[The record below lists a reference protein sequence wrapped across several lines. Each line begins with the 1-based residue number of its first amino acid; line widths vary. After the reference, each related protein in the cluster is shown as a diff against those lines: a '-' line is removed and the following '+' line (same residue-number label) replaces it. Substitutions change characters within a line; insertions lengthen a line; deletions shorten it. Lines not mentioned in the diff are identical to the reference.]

1 MDAYSFSTQHL
12 STLFKLHI
20 KYTAHVSRNLCE
32 PGDLRVR
39 TGLTGQLGALLLQKE
54 DSLAG

>member
-1 MDAYSFSTQHL
+1 MDAYSFSMQHL
-12 STLFKLHI
+12 SALFKLHM
-20 KYTAHVSRNLCE
+20 KYTVHVFRNLCE
-32 PGDLRVR
+32 PGDLQGR